1 MEGLELVRLSPLCI
15 HSSIRTV
22 DATENE
28 LSLLPPPYA
37 WKSCGLKDL
46 RVSGN
51 AITQLDLNECGRFW
65 PHLESL
71 YIGQNKIKE
80 VSVPEEVSV

>member
-1 MEGLELVRLSPLCI
+1 MYCLSLPP
-15 HSSIRTV
+15 SIRTV

-46 RVSGN
+46 KLNGN
-51 AITQLDLNECGRFW
+51 AISQLDLKDCGRFW

-71 YIGQNKIKE
+71 YIGQNRIRE
-80 VSVPEEVSV
+80 V